1 MGKSVNIGSSR
12 GAGGSARGRGRGARG
27 RGGRGNF
34 KNYKNKWR
42 GKKRGGS
49 SDFSSPNTSWGGNS
63 STPST
68 SAKPA
73 PAPKKPV
80 ASSGPSVGLM
90 GPPRQKIVPSFIS
103 KSKF

>member
-12 GAGGSARGRGRGARG
+12 GGGSSARGRGRGGRG

-49 SDFSSPNTSWGGNS
+49 SDFSSP
-63 STPST
+63 
-68 SAKPA
+68 
-73 PAPKKPV
+73 
-80 ASSGPSVGLM
+80 
-90 GPPRQKIVPSFIS
+90 
-103 KSKF
+103 

>member
-12 GAGGSARGRGRGARG
+12 GGNGFKGRGRGGRG

-49 SDFSSPNTSWGGNS
+49 SDFPVQTQVGVEILQHLQRLLNRHPRLKNLLLVV
-63 STPST
+63 
-68 SAKPA
+68 A
-73 PAPKKPV
+73 PQ
-80 ASSGPSVGLM
+80 SD
-90 GPPRQKIVPSFIS
+90 
-103 KSKF
+103 